1 MILIAKKPVDKQPSV
16 FRYWVA
22 ENSTEID
29 RLGEDTRSARTLWE
43 LLGKTL
49 TRAERDTQIDPN
61 EVRYALQLSL
71 YEEQGGICCYCGER
85 LRRDWQAGKWEFSN
99 QSIEHFKGKS
109 LHKTLMFDYANL
121 LLCCKSSSHFSKYKI
136 GDRYHGVAIQDW
148 DKVAIVSELPVEK
161 IIDYRPNQHLK
172 AKGKLENGDV
182 IHVPN
187 PTHCDDEKSKYD
199 SNPDL
204 LIINPT
210 SDGHL
215 MEQLRYDADGNI
227 RCSSTATP
235 NEQAVIE
242 NTIRVLGL
250 GIEKLKEKRKSIWGK
265 TDKKIFEEKY
275 AESLEVI
282 NSAAVSEEKRKDIL
296 RKLIEKTLEPD
307 DSDGLLAPFC
317 FVEYASLKS
326 QFSSVFT

>member
-1 MILIAKKPVDKQPSV
+1 MILIAKKKLAGQPSV
-16 FRYWVA
+16 FRAWLA

-29 RLGEDTRSARTLWE
+29 RLGEDPRSARTLWE

-49 TRAERDTQIDPN
+49 TRAERPTQVDPN

-85 LRRDWQAGKWEFSN
+85 LRRDWETDKWAFSN

-109 LHKTLMFDYANL
+109 LHKPLMFDYENL
-121 LLCCKSSSHFSKYKI
+121 ILCCKSSSHFSKYKV
-136 GDRYHGVAIQDW
+136 GDKYNGVVIHGWNEVA
-148 DKVAIVSELPVEK
+148 AVSDLPGEK
-161 IIDYRPNQHLK
+161 IMDYRPNQHLK

-187 PTHCDDEKSKYD
+187 PTHCDDEKSKHD
-199 SNPDL
+199 SKPGMV
-204 LIINPT
+204 IINPT

-215 MEQLRYDADGNI
+215 IDQLYYDADGNI
-227 RCSSTATP
+227 GGSSAAAP
-235 NEQAVIE
+235 DEQVVIE

-250 GIEKLKEKRKSIWGK
+250 SIEKLNEKRKSIWGK
-265 TDKKIFEEKY
+265 TDKKAFEEKY
-275 AESLEVI
+275 AESFGVI
-282 NSAAVSEEKRKDIL
+282 NSAAISDEKRKDVVK
-296 RKLIEKTLEPD
+296 KLIEKTLEPD

-317 FVEYASLKS
+317 FVEYASLKF
-326 QFSSVFT
+326 QFHSIY